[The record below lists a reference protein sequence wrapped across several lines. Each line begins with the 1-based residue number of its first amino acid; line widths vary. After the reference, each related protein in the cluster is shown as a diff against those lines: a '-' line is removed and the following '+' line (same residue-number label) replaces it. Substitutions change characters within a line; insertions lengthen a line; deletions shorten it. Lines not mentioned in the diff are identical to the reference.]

1 MSTYLKLSSLLLLA
15 VSLLSCGRT
24 DAQEVKHM
32 SVREVH
38 DLLAKDTN
46 VFLLDVRTEGEYR
59 SDHLR
64 GAYHIPVDELEARIA
79 EIPTSKKVI
88 AYCRTGNRSTHAA
101 EILKQHN
108 ISAPT
113 MDGGIMEWQA
123 EGFAIE
129 RGAH

>member
-1 MSTYLKLSSLLLLA
+1 MNTYLKLSSLLLLA
-15 VSLLSCGRT
+15 VSLLSCGQT
-24 DAQEVKHM
+24 DAQQVKHM

-46 VFLLDVRTEGEYR
+46 VFLLDVRTEGEFR
-59 SDHLR
+59 SEHLR

-101 EILKQHN
+101 EILQQHN

-123 EGFAIE
+123 EGFEIE
-129 RGAH
+129 KASH